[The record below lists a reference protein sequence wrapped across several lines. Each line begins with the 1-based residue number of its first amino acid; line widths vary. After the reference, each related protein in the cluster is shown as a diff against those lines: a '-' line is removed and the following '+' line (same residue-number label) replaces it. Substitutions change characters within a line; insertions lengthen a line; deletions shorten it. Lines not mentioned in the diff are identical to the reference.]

1 MQCQLQCV
9 EDLFET
15 RQYQLE
21 EKKQERKKKVSNFYL
36 KYFNVISMIQ
46 NIRKYDHQ
54 EGFVSKGECYKSN
67 NWSLFSRTHAG
78 MLQLTLPGCY
88 LATEG
93 TL

>member
-1 MQCQLQCV
+1 
-9 EDLFET
+9 
-15 RQYQLE
+15 
-21 EKKQERKKKVSNFYL
+21 
-36 KYFNVISMIQ
+36 MIQ

-54 EGFVSKGECYKSN
+54 EEFVSKGECYKSN
-67 NWSLFSRTHAG
+67 NWSLFSRTHAE